1 MHQTGEKLKLVNLMD
16 KYQANQLV
24 TTHSIELVLS
34 KSPKQNVKCG
44 AIVVFKLKGVEGI
57 DFSED
62 ADPIK
67 ALQVQNEMNSMT
79 DEMLGDP
86 ILFKESDGK
95 WLNFALPKVL
105 ELFDRYQDCTISI
118 KAPKLKIRHKISRTE
133 VHAKRTNHLDLFRT
147 AIDISIL
154 LDEFQYD
161 PWSGVIRRGNIGAD
175 K

>member
-1 MHQTGEKLKLVNLMD
+1 MNPTSSKLKLVNLMD
-16 KYQANQLV
+16 KYQADQLV

-34 KSPKQNVKCG
+34 KSPMKNIKCG

-67 ALQVQNEMNSMT
+67 ALEVQNEMNSMT

-86 ILFKESDGK
+86 ILFKESDGM
-95 WLNFALPKVL
+95 WLNFAIPKVL
-105 ELFDRYQDCTISI
+105 ELFDKYQDCTISI
-118 KAPKLKIRHKISRTE
+118 KAPKLKIRHKISRSE
-133 VHAKRTNHLDLFRT
+133 VLKNKHDHLKLFKT
-147 AIDISIL
+147 AIDISVL
-154 LDEFQYD
+154 LDEFQFD
-161 PWSGVIRRGNIGAD
+161 PWSGVIRRGEIGAR